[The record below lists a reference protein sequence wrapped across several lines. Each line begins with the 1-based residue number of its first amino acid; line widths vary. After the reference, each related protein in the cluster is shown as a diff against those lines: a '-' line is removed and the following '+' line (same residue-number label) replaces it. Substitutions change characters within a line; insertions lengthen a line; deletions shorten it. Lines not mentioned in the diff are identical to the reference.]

1 MSVQKRESSY
11 LRSRVFI
18 RLFLSYALIIGL
30 FLALY
35 IGMYLSSCSTYY
47 RSAAEQELQRK
58 TDAWGTMMD
67 RQLLAA
73 QSVCAA
79 VKTSENT
86 RSILSNVYVEG
97 RTIDSMQ
104 MYKMLNELKRIK
116 GASANGNVYN
126 LMLAFEGDNRIY
138 TGGSV
143 IAVEGGIASLAESP
157 FIGLTTASRLL
168 GVRNTSSMVMNKEFL
183 IYADDYTAFS
193 STAQG
198 TVLVLFEQSGL
209 RSMMQSALRGTAGA
223 SLTHGGDVL
232 LGFGGET
239 EHAFTVGSM
248 VVDDLLYTVYADKA
262 MFAVPLTASVLMPM
276 AVLAL
281 LGGVFLAVT
290 YWFSKR
296 YYQPIDNIGQMIEHP
311 GGRDEI
317 DGILEGVR
325 SLIGERNGYRER
337 MITITPYAKQGILHS
352 LLSGDVEHQQ
362 LEVLTNEQ
370 FVGLRK
376 AYFMLA
382 VVNVA
387 APEMTMQQYRDA
399 QELIAHAC
407 REFSSEEH
415 TVVCCEKNAQN
426 LFVIINSDDGE
437 GMEALFYPL
446 YQSCVEALD
455 DPRFAVTIGVS
466 GVENDIQSLRD
477 ACEEAEQAIGQML
490 TGGRSSV
497 YFYEDAQ
504 EKGQRHYFFPK
515 EAHKRIVRGLKEGNL
530 ADLEEMLEEIY
541 RCNVNEVELPLSE
554 LQGMVDELHVTI
566 RNALR
571 DVFDMSA
578 THIQVERIRE
588 AATMEEVFAYYRTVL
603 ATAISQ
609 RAELPGEGVERAL
622 ETDIC
627 AYIAAH
633 FCDPEL
639 SLGSVAD
646 QLGVSTKMVGLVCK
660 ETYGKTFLQHV
671 RDLQIQ
677 HAVELL
683 QTTDE
688 TLEEIARR
696 CGFAN
701 LLTFRRNFKAVVG
714 MNPSDYRK

>member
-1 MSVQKRESSY
+1 MQKKEGSY
-11 LRSRVFI
+11 FRSRVFI
-18 RLFLSYALIIGL
+18 RLFLSYALMIAV
-30 FLALY
+30 FFALY
-35 IGMYLSSCSTYY
+35 IGMYLTFSHTFH
-47 RSAAEQELQRK
+47 RNAAERAMQQK
-58 TDAWGTMMD
+58 TMFWATMMD

-79 VKTSENT
+79 VNTSENT

-126 LMLAFEGDNRIY
+126 LMLAFTGDNRIY
-138 TGGSV
+138 TGGTV
-143 IAVEGGIASLAESP
+143 IAAEGENMPLAESP
-157 FIGLTTASRLL
+157 YIGLTTASRLL

-183 IYADDYTAFS
+183 IYADDYTAFN
-193 STAQG
+193 STARG

-209 RSMMQSALRGTAGA
+209 KTMTQSALQEAAGA
-223 SLTHGGDVL
+223 WIVYRGEPL

-239 EHAFTVGSM
+239 EHVFSVNSM
-248 VVDDLLYTVYADKA
+248 VMDGLGYTVYADEA
-262 MFAVPLTASVLMPM
+262 MFAVPLTPSVLLPM
-276 AVLAL
+276 LVLAL
-281 LGGVFLAVT
+281 LGLCFLAVT

-296 YYQPIDNIGQMIEHP
+296 YYKPIDNIGQMIERTD
-311 GGRDEI
+311 GGDEI

-370 FVGLRK
+370 FIGLRK

-407 REFSSEEH
+407 RAMSSDER

-446 YQSCVEALD
+446 YQTCVEALD

-466 GVENDIQSLRD
+466 GLENDIQSLRD
-477 ACEEAEQAIGQML
+477 ACEDAEQALGQML

-497 YFYEDAQ
+497 YFHEDAQ
-504 EKGQRHYFFPK
+504 EKEQRRYFFPK
-515 EAHKRIVRGLKEGNL
+515 EAHKRVVRGLKEGNL
-530 ADLEEMLEEIY
+530 ADLEAMLEEIY
-541 RCNVNEVELPLSE
+541 RCNVKEVELPVSE
-554 LQGMVDELHVTI
+554 LRLMLDELHVTI

-578 THIQVERIRE
+578 THIQIERIRE

-627 AYIAAH
+627 AYIEAH

-639 SLGSVAD
+639 SLGGVAD
-646 QLGVSTKMVGLVCK
+646 QFGVSTKMVGLVCK
-660 ETYGKTFLQHV
+660 EAYGKTFLQHV